1 MTVTVFAAERPPSV
15 ALFCGKEGGMLR
27 AVLCSYERST
37 NTLKKECVLR
47 METPMWDQSIVMGW
61 VKLSSDFFNFPE
73 TPKEPDQVD
82 A

>member
-15 ALFCGKEGGMLR
+15 ALLCGKEGGMLR

-37 NTLKKECVLR
+37 NTLQKECVLR
-47 METPMWDQSIVMGW
+47 METPMWDQSKVMGW

-73 TPKEPDQVD
+73 VPKIVD
-82 A
+82 K